1 MGALSVYG
9 VLVRNNDGGHLN
21 AGIRRTYHLG
31 KIMADVLP
39 YLGLRPEYTEAEEA
53 YLDRNVPELV
63 GLSVND
69 ALAALKKAGLT
80 GRVEGEGSVI
90 TAQLPRAGHTVAG
103 GSTVIIST
111 AGELVPSLEPVPDV
125 TGLLYSQAR
134 ELLAER
140 GLYLHA
146 DSTILADSDTVRV
159 AFQSVE
165 AGTETYRGTVLAV
178 TLVNENDEDYGR
190 Y

>member
-1 MGALSVYG
+1 VS
-9 VLVRNNDGGHLN
+9 
-21 AGIRRTYHLG
+21 
-31 KIMADVLP
+31 
-39 YLGLRPEYTEAEEA
+39 
-53 YLDRNVPELV
+53 
-63 GLSVND
+63 D
-69 ALAALKKAGLT
+69 ALAALQKAGLT
-80 GRVEGEGSVI
+80 GRVEGEGDAVA
-90 TAQLPRAGHTVAG
+90 AQLPHAGYAVAG
-103 GSTVIIST
+103 GSTVILST
-111 AGELVPSLEPVPDV
+111 TGELVPRFETVPDV

-134 ELLAER
+134 ELLADR

-165 AGTETYRGTVLAV
+165 AGTQTLQGTVLAV